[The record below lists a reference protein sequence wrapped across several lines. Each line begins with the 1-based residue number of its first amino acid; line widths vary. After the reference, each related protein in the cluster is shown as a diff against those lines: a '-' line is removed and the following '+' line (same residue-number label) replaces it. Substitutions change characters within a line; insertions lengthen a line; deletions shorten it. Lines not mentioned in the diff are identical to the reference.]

1 MISSQTIAHPFNRGK
16 YVVGAPTPP
25 RWGDRTPPGQGPAS
39 LQTTVVPVPT
49 ALTESLREVADAV
62 HTEHDEVVLRTRD
75 WWAGSMIG
83 ETAGNPATPEAV
95 IAEVSTVEQVQAV
108 VRLCGE
114 HKVPLTVSAGRS
126 NVTGAALP
134 VRGGVVLDV
143 CGLNRILSF
152 DANSQI
158 VDVQAGMFGDL
169 FETELQKTHGAT
181 TGHWPSAFALSTVG
195 GWVACRGAG
204 QLSTRY
210 GKIEDMVVGLD
221 VVLADGTLARF
232 GDYPRAATGPDLR
245 QLFVGSEGTLGVITS
260 VRLRTHPLPGYAKA
274 VAYGFETFAEGLEAC
289 RLIMQRGAT
298 PAAMRLYDKL
308 ESGTHFGLPD
318 TNLLL
323 IADEGDPVL
332 VDAMLRVSSEV
343 CASTGSELDGQA
355 IFERWLDERMLVGK
369 SADGFTPGPGFVA
382 DTLEM
387 AGAWS
392 ALPTI
397 YDEVV
402 AAIEAVPGTLAASA
416 HQSHAYTDGAC
427 LYFSLRG
434 DVEPEKRRHWYRS
447 AWDAANAVLVRHGAA
462 LSHHHGSGLLRGPYL
477 ADTLG
482 SGFGT
487 FVAVKRALDPQ
498 GLLNPGKLGLPSDL
512 GPNPLDSAS

>member
-1 MISSQTIAHPFNRGK
+1 MISRQTITHPFNRGN

-25 RWGDRTPPGQGPAS
+25 RYGARTPVGQGAAS
-39 LQTTVVPVPT
+39 LQTTAVEVPGAVV
-49 ALTESLREVADAV
+49 ESLRGIADAV
-62 HTEHDEVVLRTRD
+62 HTDHDEVVLRTRD

-83 ETAGNPATPEAV
+83 ETADSPATPDAV
-95 IAEVSTVEQVQAV
+95 IVEVSTVEQIQAV
-108 VRLCGE
+108 TRLCNE
-114 HKVPLTVSAGRS
+114 HTLPLTVSAGRS

-134 VRGGVVLDV
+134 VFGGVVLDV
-143 CGLNRILSF
+143 CNLTGIVSF
-152 DANSQI
+152 DEDSQ
-158 VDVQAGMFGDL
+158 VVEVRAGMFGDV
-169 FETELQKTHGAT
+169 FEKELQEIHGAT
-181 TGHWPSAFALSTVG
+181 TGHWPSAFAISTVG

-221 VVLADGTLARF
+221 VVLADGTLATF

-245 QLFVGSEGTLGVITS
+245 QLFVGSEGTLGIITS
-260 VRLRTHPLPGYAKA
+260 VRLRTHPLPEYAKA
-274 VAYGFETFAEGLEAC
+274 IAYGFETFAEGLEAC
-289 RLIMQRGAT
+289 CLIMQRGAT

-308 ESGTHFGLPD
+308 ESGTHFGHPD

-323 IADEGDPVL
+323 IADEGDPVI
-332 VDAMLRVSSEV
+332 VDASIAVSAEV
-343 CASTGSELDGQA
+343 SAEHGIELDGQA
-355 IFERWLDERMLVGK
+355 LFDRWLDERMLVGK

-387 AGAWS
+387 AGPWAK
-392 ALPTI
+392 LPAI

-402 AAIEAVPGTLAASA
+402 AAICAVPGTLASSA

-434 DVEPEKRRHWYRS
+434 DVAPEQRREWYRA
-447 AWDAANAVLVRHGAA
+447 AWDAANAVLIRHGAA

-477 ADTLG
+477 SDALG
-482 SGFGT
+482 TGFAT
-487 FVAVKRALDPQ
+487 FVAVKNALDPR
-498 GLLNPGKLGLPSDL
+498 GVLNPGKLGLPTSF
-512 GPNPLDSAS
+512 GTGPLD